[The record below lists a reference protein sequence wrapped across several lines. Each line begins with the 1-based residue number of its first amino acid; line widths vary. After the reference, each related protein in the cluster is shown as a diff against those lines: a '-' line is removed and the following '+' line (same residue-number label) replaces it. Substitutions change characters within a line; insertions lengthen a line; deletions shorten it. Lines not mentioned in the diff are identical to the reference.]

1 MQNLIKNYIEEI
13 NVGSAQIY
21 RNLAVF
27 PLVSDYAVDLDY
39 LTLDEALDEDAI
51 DVVEL
56 DQEGS
61 VPELKVRH
69 PNPTF

>member
-1 MQNLIKNYIEEI
+1 MQNLIKNYIEGI
-13 NVGSAQIY
+13 NLGSAQIY

-39 LTLDEALDEDAI
+39 LTLDEDAI

-61 VPELKVRH
+61 VPELKVV
-69 PNPTF
+69 N